1 MGKNTY
7 TLTNAVKYTQ
17 EGSVRLKIAY
27 ERQNDDELLLKIS
40 VLDTG
45 IGIRKED
52 MGKLFESF
60 QRLDEE
66 KNTETD

>member
-1 MGKNTY
+1 M
-7 TLTNAVKYTQ
+7 
-17 EGSVRLKIAY
+17 LKIAY